1 MRLPSELKNEG
12 FESFFNPI
20 SLAPSAATTSSSTP
34 FSATTGGAAAAGAE
48 AAAETDDA
56 AAAADGKPEEGL
68 LDHLAAT
75 ICATPMLLQFL
86 RALMLSW
93 RTKLGG
99 NLRIIEDI
107 GPSPVNDDDM
117 PAVESKRRRD
127 EPGME
132 VAEKFVGLW
141 NDKTAISLSL
151 FCSFSLSLYGVW
163 VRCVRDFSLDGFLR
177 SQTACR
183 FAFP

>member
-34 FSATTGGAAAAGAE
+34 FSATTGGVTAAAGAE

-56 AAAADGKPEEGL
+56 AAAADCKPEEGL

-107 GPSPVNDDDM
+107 GPSPVNDDGE

-132 VAEKFVGLW
+132 DAEKFVGLW
-141 NDKTAISLSL
+141 NDKTAISLPL
-151 FCSFSLSLYGVW
+151 FFSLSLWGLV
-163 VRCVRDFSLDGFLR
+163 CG
-177 SQTACR
+177 
-183 FAFP
+183 